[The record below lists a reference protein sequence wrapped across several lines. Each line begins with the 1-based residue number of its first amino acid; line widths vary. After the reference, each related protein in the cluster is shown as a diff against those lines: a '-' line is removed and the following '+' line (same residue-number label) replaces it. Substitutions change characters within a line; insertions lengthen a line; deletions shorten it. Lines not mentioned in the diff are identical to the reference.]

1 MNPQVTALLEDLVAA
16 GRPSSRTLPLADGRR
31 NFDDLFASLSDTDPS
46 VAVRMLSVPGPGG
59 DIPVHVYDA
68 AGAHQ
73 PRPLALFF
81 HGGGWVF
88 GGRDAYDGTCRLLA
102 AASDASVAFV
112 EYRLAP
118 EHPFPAAV
126 DDATAVLAGVRER
139 GADEGFDSDRVSV
152 IGDSSGATVALGALL
167 RARDRGDP
175 LPRLLVLAYP
185 ALDPSMSSDSYRVFA
200 DDEFL
205 SRAEMEWYWAQYLGP
220 DGDPRDPVAAPARA
234 GNLAGLP
241 PTMVVVA
248 GNDVLRD
255 EGEAFAERLREDG
268 VPVMAKRFEE
278 MPHGFLA
285 MTRYLDPAREA
296 IGDIAGPVSGAPLA
310 HEAGRT

>member
-1 MNPQVTALLEDLVAA
+1 MNPQVTALLDDLAAA

-31 NFDDLFASLSDTDPS
+31 NFDDLFGSLSDTDPS
-46 VAVRMLSVPGPGG
+46 VAVRALSVPGPGG
-59 DIPVHVYDA
+59 EIPVHVYDA

-73 PRPLALFF
+73 PRPLTLFF

-102 AASDASVAFV
+102 AASDTAVAFV
-112 EYRLAP
+112 DYRLAP

-126 DDATAVLAGVRER
+126 DDATAVLAWIGER
-139 GADEGFDSDRVSV
+139 GADEGFDSGRVSV
-152 IGDSSGATVALGALL
+152 IGDSSGATVALGSLL

-175 LPRLLVLAYP
+175 LPRVLVLVYP
-185 ALDPSMSSDSYRVFA
+185 ALDPSMSSDSYREFA
-200 DDEFL
+200 DDDFL

-220 DGDPRDPVAAPARA
+220 DGDAGDPLAAPARA
-234 GNLAGLP
+234 RDLPGLP
-241 PTMVVVA
+241 PTMVIVA
-248 GNDVLRD
+248 GHDVLRD
-255 EGEAFAERLREDG
+255 EGEAFAERLRAAG
-268 VPVMAKRFEE
+268 VPVTAKRFEE

-296 IGDIAGPVSGAPLA
+296 IAEVAGALSGAPLA
-310 HEAGRT
+310 TEAGRS